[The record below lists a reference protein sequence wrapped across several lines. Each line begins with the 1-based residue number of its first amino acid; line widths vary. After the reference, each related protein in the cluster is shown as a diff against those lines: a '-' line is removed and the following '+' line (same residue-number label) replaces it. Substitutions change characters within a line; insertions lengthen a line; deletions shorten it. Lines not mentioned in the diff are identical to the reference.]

1 MGIEVW
7 ISVLAVVISL
17 YSAHH
22 ARRSARAA
30 EKAAAA
36 SDQNVAIERD
46 RERETWVAQ
55 LYHALPD
62 PRQVEG
68 VLEDLPE
75 WLRPEWKG
83 LLNSAMRRNQRTP
96 PAVAEALFDKPN
108 QVWRAAATGQAEV
121 EH

>member
-7 ISVLAVVISL
+7 ISLVAVVISL

-46 RERETWVAQ
+46 RERESWIAQ

-62 PRQVEG
+62 PHQVEG
-68 VLEDLPE
+68 VLGDIPD
-75 WLRPEWKG
+75 WLRPEWEG
-83 LLNSAMRRNQRTP
+83 LLGSAMRRNQRTP
-96 PAVAEALFDKPN
+96 PAVAEALLKRHS
-108 QVWRAAATGQAEV
+108 QIWRVAAIGQTTPEQ
-121 EH
+121 